1 MTDNLAL
8 IFGKWFFAV
17 APRGILKLGGNFTA
31 WAWKFFSVGYFLP
44 RLFSPWHR
52 DITGY
57 GRGFDLRRFLR
68 VWGWNLFSRVIGAIL
83 RVTVMAFGLVTVG
96 FFAVITAL
104 TFVLWFA
111 LPVLIPAF
119 LVFGAFTIFI

>member
-17 APRGILKLGGNFTA
+17 APREILELGKNFMD

-68 VWGWNLFSRVIGAIL
+68 VWGWNLFSRIIGAIL
-83 RVTVMAFGLVTVG
+83 RVTVMAVGLVIIA
-96 FFAVITAL
+96 FFVIITA
-104 TFVLWFA
+104 TIFVLWFA
-111 LPVLIPAF
+111 LPILIPA
-119 LVFGAFTIFI
+119 LLIIGAFTIFI